1 MVLSDRDI
9 RRELAAKRLRIEPL
23 DDSNVQPASVDLRL
37 GRKLLVFRNHLE
49 PYIDVRQEMA
59 HLTTPVE
66 IDEIKGF
73 VLHPGEFVLG
83 MTLEYVE
90 LPDDLVG
97 RLDGKSSLGRLGLVV
112 HSTAGF
118 VDPGWQ
124 GNLTLELSNLA
135 TLPIILYYGMKSSQ
149 ISFMRLTSPAEHPYG
164 SKGLGS
170 RYQGQRDPTPS
181 RFYRDFTGAAPART
195 GGGRPRGTTQTE
207 LRQWLAESEFEGDVG
222 RFAEHLGVNR
232 KTVENWVYGRTR
244 PSLRF
249 RPRVY
254 AATALPQY
262 RVDQLALS
270 ESESSSP

>member
-23 DDSNVQPASVDLRL
+23 GDSAVQPASVDMRL
-37 GRKLLVFRNHLE
+37 GRQLLVFQNHLE
-49 PYIDVRQEMA
+49 PYIDVKQDLA
-59 HLTTPVE
+59 HLTAPVE
-66 IDEIKGF
+66 IDEVNPF

-118 VDPGWQ
+118 VDPGWR

-135 TLPIILYYGMKSSQ
+135 TLPILLYSGMKASQ
-149 ISFMRLTSPAEHPYG
+149 ISFMRLTSPAEQPYG

-170 RYQGQRDPTPS
+170 KYQGQLGPTAS
-181 RFYRDFTGAAPART
+181 RFFMGFGGAAPASTGAARRRRT
-195 GGGRPRGTTQTE
+195 TE
-207 LRQWLAESEFEGDVG
+207 TDLRQWLAQSEFEGDVG
-222 RFAEHLGVNR
+222 RFAAHLGVKR
-232 KTVENWVYGRTR
+232 KTVENWVYGRTY

-254 AATALPQY
+254 AATTLPQY

>member
-9 RRELAAKRLRIEPL
+9 RSELAAKRLRIEPL
-23 DDSNVQPASVDLRL
+23 GDSAVQPASVDLRL
-37 GRKLLVFRNHLE
+37 GRQLLVFQNHLE
-49 PYIDVRQEMA
+49 PYIDVKQDMA
-59 HLTTPVE
+59 HLTAPVE
-66 IDEIKGF
+66 IDEINPF

-135 TLPIILYYGMKSSQ
+135 TLPIYLYYGMKASQ
-149 ISFMRLTSPAEHPYG
+149 ISFMRLSSPAEQPYG

-170 RYQGQRDPTPS
+170 KYQGQLGPTAS
-181 RFYRDFTGAAPART
+181 RFYMGFGGGAPPSTGAGRRRRT
-195 GGGRPRGTTQTE
+195 AQTD

-222 RFAEHLGVNR
+222 RFAEHLGVKR

-249 RPRVY
+249 RSRVY
-254 AATALPQY
+254 AATTLPQY
-262 RVDQLALS
+262 RVDQRTLF

>member
-9 RRELAAKRLRIEPL
+9 RSELAAKRLRVEPL
-23 DDSNVQPASVDLRL
+23 GDSAVQPASVDLRL
-37 GRKLLVFRNHLE
+37 GRQLLVFQNHLE
-49 PYIDVRQEMA
+49 PYIDVKQDMA
-59 HLTTPVE
+59 HLTAPVE
-66 IDEIKGF
+66 IDEINPF

-135 TLPIILYYGMKSSQ
+135 TLPIYLYYGMKSSQ
-149 ISFMRLTSPAEHPYG
+149 ISFMRLSSPAEQPYG

-170 RYQGQRDPTPS
+170 KYQGQRGPTAS
-181 RFYRDFTGAAPART
+181 RFFQGFGGGAPASTGSGRRRRT
-195 GGGRPRGTTQTE
+195 AQTE

-222 RFAEHLGVNR
+222 RFAGHLGVKR
-232 KTVENWVYGRTR
+232 KTVENWVYGRTL
-244 PSLRF
+244 PSPRF

-254 AATALPQY
+254 AATTLPQY

>member
-1 MVLSDRDI
+1 M
-9 RRELAAKRLRIEPL
+9 
-23 DDSNVQPASVDLRL
+23 
-37 GRKLLVFRNHLE
+37 E

-83 MTLEYVE
+83 VTLEYVE
-90 LPDDLVG
+90 LPNDLVG

-135 TLPIILYYGMKSSQ
+135 TLPIILYYGMKTSQ
-149 ISFMRLTSPAEHPYG
+149 ISLMRLSSPAEHPYG

-170 RYQGQRDPTPS
+170 RYQGQRGPTPS
-181 RFYRDFTGAAPART
+181 RFYKDFGGAAPTSTSAARQT
-195 GGGRPRGTTQTE
+195 RTTQTE

-222 RFAEHLGVNR
+222 RFADHLGMKR
-232 KTVENWVYGRTR
+232 KTVENWVYGRTH
-244 PSLRF
+244 PSPRF

-254 AATALPQY
+254 AATTLPQY
-262 RVDQLALS
+262 RMDQLALS